1 MKKILIADDN
11 YEFSISLLNQ
21 LNQLEIDKTI
31 SIATDG
37 KKVLNDIINN
47 NIDLILL
54 DLDLP
59 NLTGLEILKILKE
72 KKISID
78 VIVISGEQ
86 NMIIEIIKN
95 NIDIKAYFMKPFNVD
110 DLINKI
116 YYLND
121 RNEKNCSNYKNIIN
135 SILDQFNFNKC
146 SSGYN
151 YIIDCILLCIN
162 NNYEILPR
170 NKIIYSEISKKYNMS
185 NYFNVEWNI
194 TKCIKSMIKVTDSKI
209 IADFFKYD
217 FNPSTRTFL
226 STILDITYKQITLK

>member
-31 SIATDG
+31 SIATDD

-151 YIIDCILLCIN
+151 YIIDWIKIN
-162 NNYEILPR
+162 KQNISLI
-170 NKIIYSEISKKYNMS
+170 KIKFLNIKLNPKLNFTKKY
-185 NYFNVEWNI
+185 
-194 TKCIKSMIKVTDSKI
+194 
-209 IADFFKYD
+209 FFY
-217 FNPSTRTFL
+217 L
-226 STILDITYKQITLK
+226 Y

>member
-78 VIVISGEQ
+78 VIVISGP
-86 NMIIEIIKN
+86 NASPTPIEYSTGF
-95 NIDIKAYFMKPFNVD
+95 D
-110 DLINKI
+110 
-116 YYLND
+116 
-121 RNEKNCSNYKNIIN
+121 
-135 SILDQFNFNKC
+135 
-146 SSGYN
+146 SSGTSFL
-151 YIIDCILLCIN
+151 IFAFPLLAPVVGSN
-162 NNYEILPR
+162 NL
-170 NKIIYSEISKKYNMS
+170 
-185 NYFNVEWNI
+185 
-194 TKCIKSMIKVTDSKI
+194 
-209 IADFFKYD
+209 
-217 FNPSTRTFL
+217 
-226 STILDITYKQITLK
+226 